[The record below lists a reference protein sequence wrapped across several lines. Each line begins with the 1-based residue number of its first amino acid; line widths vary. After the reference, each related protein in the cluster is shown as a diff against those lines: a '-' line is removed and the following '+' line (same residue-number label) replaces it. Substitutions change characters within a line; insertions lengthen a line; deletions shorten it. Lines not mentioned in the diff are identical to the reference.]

1 VNRSHN
7 FSAGPSTLTIE
18 VLEKVKHELFNY
30 SQTGKSIMEISHRSK
45 TFTNLLDKIESD
57 IRSILEIPKNYKV
70 LFLQGGATLQFS
82 QIPMNLLKG
91 KKKAD
96 YIHTGL
102 WSGEAIRS
110 ASRYCEANIVAS
122 TETTG
127 FNQIPGQDEL
137 SLSDDAAYLHYTD
150 NETAQGVQFN
160 YTPDSSAPVICDAS
174 SSILSKPIELKK
186 HHLVYASAQKNIGIS
201 GATIVIINEDLFNMA
216 SNSTPEILN
225 YTSLAKANSMIN
237 TPATFP
243 LYITGL
249 MLDWLISQGGVA
261 EVHHRN
267 KQKAG
272 LLYDTINS
280 SGGFYKNNIIDEFR
294 SISNVPFS
302 TVCSDMDHNFIK
314 TAEQNGFKGLKGH
327 SSTGGLRAS
336 IYNSISLSE
345 VRDLAEFMN
354 YFMTKNG

>member
-1 VNRSHN
+1 MIRSHN
-7 FSAGPSTLTIE
+7 FSAGPSALPIE
-18 VLEKVKHELFNY
+18 VLEKVHQELFDF
-30 SQTGKSIMEISHRSK
+30 SGTGASIMEISHRST
-45 TFTNLLDKIESD
+45 TFNSLFQKIETD
-57 IRSILEIPKNYKV
+57 IRYILQIPENYKA

-82 QIPMNLLKG
+82 QVPMNILNG

-96 YIHTGL
+96 YVHTGL
-102 WSGEAIRS
+102 WSGKAIRS
-110 ASRYCEANIVAS
+110 ASRYCDVNIVAS
-122 TETTG
+122 NEMTG
-127 FNQIPGQDEL
+127 FDNIPLQEEWNL
-137 SLSDDAAYLHYTD
+137 SSDAAYLHYTE
-150 NETAQGVQFN
+150 NETVQGVQFN
-160 YTPDSSAPVICDAS
+160 YTPNSSVPLVCDAS
-174 SSILSKPIELKK
+174 SSLLSKPIELNQ
-186 HHLVYASAQKNIGIS
+186 HGLVYASAQKNIGIS
-201 GATIVIINEDLFNMA
+201 GVTIVIINEDLFNMA

-249 MLDWLISQGGVA
+249 MLDWLISQGGIA

-267 KQKAG
+267 KQKAE
-272 LLYDTINS
+272 LLYDTISS
-280 SGGFYKNNIIDEFR
+280 SGGFYKNNVIDEFR

-302 TVCSDMDHNFIK
+302 TVCSDMDHSFIK

-336 IYNSISLSE
+336 IYNSISISE